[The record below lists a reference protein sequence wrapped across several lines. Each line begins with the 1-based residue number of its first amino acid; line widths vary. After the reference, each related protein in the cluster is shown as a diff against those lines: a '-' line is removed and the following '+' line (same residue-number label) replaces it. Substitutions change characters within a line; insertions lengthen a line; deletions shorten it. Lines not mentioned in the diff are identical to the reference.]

1 MLIGFVLSAGFLL
14 LSYSSVMSHYLWDED
29 DFVYVSK
36 AVDESSPAYIFESES
51 YIQAFPRP
59 VTHLYFWIIALFS
72 GTVIW
77 PYYLTNLLLYAAGSV
92 LLFRLV
98 FKLSGNLLTGMLAGV
113 FYLVCPCATDNLYWM
128 AAGSTGFLA
137 GFFMLLTALIYLKAR
152 DTTGCK
158 LWILACLTAILATG
172 AKESALSLPL
182 LLTLLEFADGKK
194 RSGWWKRLLPFYVI
208 TLLFAVNVIAVQL
221 SFTNEANFSRYGL
234 NWMIPRNLLH
244 FVLFPLVGIMP
255 PNTGEYNL
263 FKMIFYPIL
272 WSLPFFL
279 GSAESKRLVRFGLAW
294 IVLSSL
300 PFLAWYMNLEGFFPR
315 ICDIA
320 SRYFNIPSMGAAMI
334 AGGFIMMLHER
345 TGRKIT
351 IGAIVLTI
359 TVMAVTGVKW
369 THEKVQ
375 EVISIAE
382 TSRNITDLALFSW
395 NGSDTLYVGSFG
407 FRDVR
412 IESYNRMYFEGKLV
426 QCDTYPENVQAGT
439 RILMGPKTSP
449 RLYEYDGNG
458 WRILQSFLS
467 CERTVETDQD
477 SSRSR

>member
-1 MLIGFVLSAGFLL
+1 MFIGFVLAAGFLL

-29 DFVYVSK
+29 DFFYISK

-59 VTHLYFWIIALFS
+59 VTHLYFWIISLFS

-98 FKLSGNLLTGMLAGV
+98 FKLSGNLPTGILAGV

-128 AAGSTGFLA
+128 AAGSTGFLS

-152 DTTGCK
+152 ESTGCR
-158 LWILACLTAILATG
+158 LWILAGLTAIIATG

-194 RSGWWKRLLPFYVI
+194 RCGLWKRLLPFYLI

-221 SFTNEANFSRYGL
+221 SYSNEANFSRYGL
-234 NWMIPRNLLH
+234 TWMVPRNLLH
-244 FVLFPLVGIMP
+244 FVLFPLVGVMP
-255 PNTGEYNL
+255 PNTGEYTL

-279 GSAESKRLVRFGLAW
+279 GSSESKRLVRLGFAW

-300 PFLAWYMNLEGFFPR
+300 PFLGWYMNLEGFFPR
-315 ICDIA
+315 ICDIS
-320 SRYFNIPSMGAAMI
+320 SRYFNIPSMGVAMVAA
-334 AGGFIMMLHER
+334 GFVMMLYEKTR
-345 TGRKIT
+345 REIT
-351 IGAIVLTI
+351 AVAAVLAI

-369 THEKVQ
+369 IHGNVQ
-375 EVISIAE
+375 NTVSIAE
-382 TSRNITDLALFSW
+382 TSRNISDLILLCW

-412 IESYNRMYFEGKLV
+412 IDSYNRMYFDGKLV
-426 QCDTYPENVQAGT
+426 QCDTFPVNVQTGA

-449 RLYEYDGNG
+449 RLFEYNG
-458 WRILQSFLS
+458 SDWRVIRSFLS
-467 CERTVETDQD
+467 CERTTDPD
-477 SSRSR
+477 SSLSQ